1 MIRCPECETELD
13 IDEDGVDEGEVVTCP
28 ECGNDYEVITINPV
42 ELKLVEDEGYEDD
55 EEEVAAEE
63 EEE

>member
-13 IDEDGVDEGEVVTCP
+13 MDEDGVDEGEVITCP

-63 EEE
+63 EDE